1 MQKVWLWRPKIN
13 SDSQEEEMVRQL
25 VAWDVR
31 QGKDQM
37 SLIRSRDAK
46 VIDDLSENCL
56 QKSGGGS

>member
-1 MQKVWLWRPKIN
+1 
-13 SDSQEEEMVRQL
+13 MVRQL